1 MEVVMIKQ
9 CIAAIVAIACL
20 SGARIGYTA
29 SDDNFYKGKTIR
41 LIVAFSAGGGY
52 DAYSRAIGR
61 HLSKHIPGNPAI
73 VVENMTG
80 AGGIIHANFMYQ
92 AKPDGLIIGNNAG
105 GLILQQ
111 IMGAKGIEFDGK
123 KFEFL
128 GAPGSDHH
136 VCTLSKVSGITS
148 MEKWFA
154 SKEPIK
160 FGGVGPGG
168 GASDNART
176 LQAALGLPIRVIDGY
191 KGTADIRLAAESGE
205 LAGACFAWE
214 SFKTTWRKGL
224 ESGDFNVIVQAMP
237 QKHPELPNVP
247 LANDYVKTEEGRR
260 LLKHG
265 VYDTAIITR
274 PYFLAPG
281 TPKSRVHLLRRA
293 FADTLKDPELLAEA
307 KKASLDIQY
316 VSGEETEA
324 VVQGLFKIEPAFIA
338 RMKQV
343 LVP

>member
-1 MEVVMIKQ
+1 MLKQ
-9 CIAAIVAIACL
+9 YVASLLAVACFC
-20 SGARIGYTA
+20 GARMGHAA
-29 SDDNFYKGKTIR
+29 SADNFYQGKAIR
-41 LIVAFSAGGGY
+41 LIVAFSPGGGY
-52 DAYSRAIGR
+52 DAYSRTIAR
-61 HLSKHIPGNPAI
+61 HLGKHIPGNPTI

-111 IMGAKGIEFDGK
+111 IMGARGIEFDGK

-136 VCTLSKVSGITS
+136 VCTLSRASGIS
-148 MEKWFA
+148 SVERWFA
-154 SKEPIK
+154 AKEPVK

-168 GASDNART
+168 GASDNARV
-176 LQAALGLPIRVIDGY
+176 LHAALGLPIRVIDGY
-191 KGTADIRLAAESGE
+191 KGTSDIRLAVESGE

-224 ESGDFNVIVQAMP
+224 ESGELNVVVQAMAK
-237 QKHPELPNVP
+237 KHPDLPNVP
-247 LANDYVKTEEGRR
+247 LANDYVKTEESRR

-265 VYDTAIITR
+265 IQDTAIITR
-274 PYFLAPG
+274 PYFLSPG
-281 TPKSRVHLLRRA
+281 TPKPRVELLRRA
-293 FADTLKDPELLAEA
+293 FADTLKNPEFLAEA
-307 KKASLDIQY
+307 KKASLDIQH
-316 VSGEETEA
+316 VSGEDTDA
-324 VVQGLFKIEPAFIA
+324 VVQGLFKIEPEFIA

>member
-1 MEVVMIKQ
+1 MAKRQLSVLL
-9 CIAAIVAIACL
+9 ALACL
-20 SGARIGYTA
+20 YLPRIGNAA
-29 SDDNFYKGKTIR
+29 SDDSFYRGKTIR
-41 LIVAFSAGGGY
+41 LIVAFSPGGGY
-52 DAYSRAIGR
+52 DAYSRTIGR
-61 HLSKHIPGNPAI
+61 HISKHIPGNPAI
-73 VVENMTG
+73 IVENMTG

-92 AKPDGLIIGNNAG
+92 AKPDGLIVGNNAG

-123 KFEFL
+123 RFEFI
-128 GAPGSDHH
+128 GAPASDHH
-136 VCTLSKVSGITS
+136 VCTLSKSSGITS

-154 SKEPIK
+154 SKEAVK

-168 GASDNART
+168 GASDNARV
-176 LQAALGLPIRVIDGY
+176 LQTALGLPIRVIDGY
-191 KGTADIRLAAESGE
+191 KGTADIRLAVESGE

-214 SFKTTWRKGL
+214 SFKTTWRKGF
-224 ESGDFNVIVQAMP
+224 ESGDLNVIVQAMP
-237 QKHPELPNVP
+237 KKHAELPNVP
-247 LANDYVKTEEGRR
+247 LAGDYVKTEEGRR

-265 VYDTAIITR
+265 IYDTAIITR

-281 TPKSRVHLLRRA
+281 TPKNRVQLLRKA
-293 FADTLKDPELLAEA
+293 FADTLKDPELLAES

-316 VSGEETEA
+316 VSGEETEG

>member
-1 MEVVMIKQ
+1 MIKQ
-9 CIAAIVAIACL
+9 YLAAIMAIACFY
-20 SGARIGYTA
+20 GARIGYTA
-29 SDDNFYKGKTIR
+29 SDDDFYKGKTIR
-41 LIVAFSAGGGY
+41 LIVAFSPGGGY
-52 DAYSRAIGR
+52 DTYSRMIGR
-61 HLSKHIPGNPAI
+61 HLGKHLPGNPTV

-92 AKPDGLIIGNNAG
+92 AKPDGLVIGNNAG

-111 IMGAKGIEFDGK
+111 IMGARGIEFDGK

-128 GAPGSDHH
+128 GAPASDHH
-136 VCTLSKVSGITS
+136 VCTLSKASGITS

-154 SKEPIK
+154 SKEPVK

-168 GASDNART
+168 GASDNARV

-224 ESGDFNVIVQAMP
+224 ESGDFGVIVQAMP
-237 QKHPELPNVP
+237 KKHPELPNVP

-274 PYFLAPG
+274 PYFLSPG
-281 TPKSRVHLLRRA
+281 TSKPRVQLLRRA
-293 FADTLKDPELLAEA
+293 FANTLKDLDFLAEA
-307 KKASLDIQY
+307 KKASLDIHY
-316 VSGEETEA
+316 VSGEETEG

>member
-1 MEVVMIKQ
+1 
-9 CIAAIVAIACL
+9 
-20 SGARIGYTA
+20 
-29 SDDNFYKGKTIR
+29 
-41 LIVAFSAGGGY
+41 
-52 DAYSRAIGR
+52 
-61 HLSKHIPGNPAI
+61 

-136 VCTLSKVSGITS
+136 VCTLSKASGVTS
-148 MEKWFA
+148 MERWFA
-154 SKEPIK
+154 AKEPVK

-168 GASDNART
+168 GASDNARV
-176 LQAALGLPIRVIDGY
+176 LQAALGLPIKVIDGY

-237 QKHPELPNVP
+237 KKHPELPNVP
-247 LANDYVKTEEGRR
+247 LAGDYVKTEEGRR

-274 PYFLAPG
+274 PYFLSPG
-281 TPKSRVHLLRRA
+281 TPKARVQLLRRA
-293 FADTLKDPELLAEA
+293 FADVLKDPDLLAEA
-307 KKASLDIQY
+307 KKASLDIEY

>member
-1 MEVVMIKQ
+1 MIKQ
-9 CIAAIVAIACL
+9 LIAAIMAIACL
-20 SGARIGYTA
+20 CGARIGHTA

-52 DAYSRAIGR
+52 DAYSRTIGR
-61 HLSKHIPGNPAI
+61 HLGKHIPGNPAI

-111 IMGAKGIEFDGK
+111 IMGAKG
-123 KFEFL
+123 
-128 GAPGSDHH
+128 
-136 VCTLSKVSGITS
+136 
-148 MEKWFA
+148 
-154 SKEPIK
+154 
-160 FGGVGPGG
+160 
-168 GASDNART
+168 
-176 LQAALGLPIRVIDGY
+176 
-191 KGTADIRLAAESGE
+191 TADIRLAAESGE

-224 ESGDFNVIVQAMP
+224 ESGDFNVILQAMP
-237 QKHPELPNVP
+237 KKHPELPNVP

-260 LLKHG
+260 LLKYG
-265 VYDTAIITR
+265 IYDTAIITR
-274 PYFLAPG
+274 PYFVAPG
-281 TPKSRVHLLRRA
+281 TPKSRVQLLRRA
-293 FADTLKDPELLAEA
+293 FADTLKDPEFLAEA
-307 KKASLDIQY
+307 KKASLDIQH
-316 VSGEETEA
+316 VSGEEIEG

>member
-1 MEVVMIKQ
+1 MTKQWVTVIVV
-9 CIAAIVAIACL
+9 IASLCVTRF
-20 SGARIGYTA
+20 GFTA
-29 SDDNFYKGKTIR
+29 SDDSFYKGKTIR

-52 DAYSRAIGR
+52 DAYSRTIGR
-61 HLSKHIPGNPAI
+61 HLSKYIPGNPAI

-136 VCTLSKVSGITS
+136 VCTLSKASGVTS

-154 SKEPIK
+154 AKEPVK

-168 GASDNART
+168 GASDNARV
-176 LQAALGLPIRVIDGY
+176 LQAALGLPIKVIDGY

-214 SFKTTWRKGL
+214 SFKTTWRKGPRVRRFQCDRA
-224 ESGDFNVIVQAMP
+224 GDA
-237 QKHPELPNVP
+237 
-247 LANDYVKTEEGRR
+247 EEACGAAQRAAGRR
-260 LLKHG
+260 LCEDG
-265 VYDTAIITR
+265 RRTAASQAR
-274 PYFLAPG
+274 HLRYRDNYAPLFCR
-281 TPKSRVHLLRRA
+281 SRHTKAARSIVAQGFRRR
-293 FADTLKDPELLAEA
+293 
-307 KKASLDIQY
+307 
-316 VSGEETEA
+316 TE
-324 VVQGLFKIEPAFIA
+324 
-338 RMKQV
+338 RS
-343 LVP
+343 

>member
-1 MEVVMIKQ
+1 MIRKSHFFFL
-9 CIAAIVAIACL
+9 AIVCL
-20 SGARIGYTA
+20 CGGRNGHAA
-29 SDDNFYKGKTIR
+29 SDETFYKGKTIR
-41 LIVAFSAGGGY
+41 LIVAFSPGGGF
-52 DAYSRAIGR
+52 DAYSRTIGR

-73 VVENMTG
+73 IVENMTG

-123 KFEFL
+123 RFEFIA
-128 GAPGSDHH
+128 APASDHH
-136 VCTLSKVSGITS
+136 VCTLSKASGIAS
-148 MEKWFA
+148 MERWFA
-154 SKEPIK
+154 SKEPVK
-160 FGGVGPGG
+160 LGGVGPGG

-191 KGTADIRLAAESGE
+191 KGTSDIRLAVESGE

-214 SFKTTWRKGL
+214 SFKTTWRKGF
-224 ESGDFNVIVQAMP
+224 ETGDLSVIVQAMP
-237 QKHPELPNVP
+237 KKHPELANVP

-265 VYDTAIITR
+265 VYDTAVITR
-274 PYFLAPG
+274 PYFVAPG
-281 TPKSRVHLLRRA
+281 TPKARVQLLRSA
-293 FADTLKDPELLAEA
+293 FRDTLSDPEFLTEA
-307 KKASLDIQY
+307 KKASLDIQH
-316 VSGEETEA
+316 VSGDEIEA

>member
-1 MEVVMIKQ
+1 MNKLWVVALI
-9 CIAAIVAIACL
+9 AIASLC
-20 SGARIGYTA
+20 GVRNADTA
-29 SDDNFYKGKTIR
+29 ADDNFYKGKTIR
-41 LIVAFSAGGGY
+41 LIVAFSPGGGY
-52 DAYSRAIGR
+52 DAYSRTIGR
-61 HLSKHIPGNPAI
+61 HLGKHIPGTPAV

-111 IMGAKGIEFDGK
+111 LMGAKGIEFDGK
-123 KFEFL
+123 RFEFI

-136 VCTLSKVSGITS
+136 VCTLSKASGITS

-154 SKEPIK
+154 AKEPLK

-168 GASDNART
+168 GASDNARV
-176 LQAALGLPIRVIDGY
+176 LHAALGLPIKVVDGY

-214 SFKTTWRKGL
+214 SFKTTWKKGL
-224 ESGDFNVIVQAMP
+224 DSGDFSVIVQAMP
-237 QKHPELPNVP
+237 KKHPELPDVP
-247 LANDYVKTEEGRR
+247 LANDYVKTDEGRR
-260 LLKHG
+260 LIKHG
-265 VYDTAIITR
+265 IQDTAIITR
-274 PYFLAPG
+274 PYFVSPG
-281 TPKSRVHLLRRA
+281 TPKPRVQLLRQA
-293 FADTLKDPELLAEA
+293 FAATLKDPEFLAEA
-307 KKASLDIQY
+307 KKASLDIQHI
-316 VSGEETEA
+316 SGEETEE

-338 RMKQV
+338 KMKQV

>member
-1 MEVVMIKQ
+1 VIKQ
-9 CIAAIVAIACL
+9 CLAAILVIL
-20 SGARIGYTA
+20 PLYGARTGYAA
-29 SDDNFYKGKTIR
+29 SNETFYKGKTIR
-41 LIVAFSAGGGY
+41 LIVAFSPGGGY
-52 DAYSRAIGR
+52 DTYSRTIGR
-61 HLSKHIPGNPAI
+61 HLGKHIPGNPTI

-111 IMGAKGIEFDGK
+111 IMGARGIEFDGK

-128 GAPGSDHH
+128 GAPASDHH
-136 VCTLSKVSGITS
+136 VCALSKASGISS

-154 SKEPIK
+154 SKEAVK

-176 LQAALGLPIRVIDGY
+176 LQAALGLPIRVVDGY
-191 KGTADIRLAAESGE
+191 KGTSDIRLAVESGE

-224 ESGDFNVIVQAMP
+224 ESGDVNVIVQAMLK
-237 QKHPELPNVP
+237 KHPELPNVP

-260 LLKHG
+260 LLKYA
-265 VYDTAIITR
+265 VQDTAVITR
-274 PYFLAPG
+274 PYFAAPG
-281 TPKSRVHLLRRA
+281 TPKPRVQLLRKA
-293 FADTLKDPELLAEA
+293 FAATLKDPEFLAEA
-307 KKASLDIQY
+307 KKANLDIQH
-316 VSGEETEA
+316 VSGEEIED
-324 VVQGLFKIEPAFIA
+324 VVQGLFKIEPPFVA